1 MGKLSAA
8 KLKALQ
14 DLIDA
19 EEPEESKQDDNGEYV
34 EVYRVKK
41 ADLAWLFS
49 GQEEGEPSPPTE
61 DDKTDPPKEEPKPQH
76 GPKWFVGK

>member
-1 MGKLSAA
+1 MGKLSEA

-14 DLIDA
+14 ELIDA
-19 EEPEESKQDDNGEYV
+19 EEPQQSKDDNGEFV

-49 GQEEGEPSPPTE
+49 GQEEGEPAPTE
-61 DDKTDPPKEEPKPQH
+61 DDKTDPPKKEPEPSH

>member
-19 EEPEESKQDDNGEYV
+19 EEPQQSTEDNGEYV

-49 GQEEGEPSPPTE
+49 GQESDDAPPTE
-61 DDKTDPPKEEPKPQH
+61 EDKTDPPKEEPKPQH